1 MKDRTTLWLAN
12 RLNQIMVELD
22 RMWISRETLEAEY
35 DEIVYELWSR
45 YPHLRDN
52 PDIQP
57 KKKVKEK
64 K

>member
-1 MKDRTTLWLAN
+1 MKDKTTLWLAN
-12 RLNQIMVELD
+12 RLNQIMVELN
-22 RMWISRETLEAEY
+22 RIEMSSTSLIAEY
-35 DEIVYELWSR
+35 DEIVYELWER
-45 YPHLRDN
+45 MPHLKDD